1 MKYEGKDFIFSINQ
15 VMLKHGA
22 DTQQCLQA
30 HVYVKRATLDRQYT
44 ELMLTI
50 AVPNVITAQGI
61 ASH

>member
-22 DTQQCLQA
+22 DSGTC
-30 HVYVKRATLDRQYT
+30 VCERATMDRQYT
-44 ELMLTI
+44 ERMLII